1 MEYNL
6 FNPNQHSRKPI
17 ILFASQP
24 YVHGAFASSGKRI
37 KSISKIY
44 FELNKVSKIADVIV
58 KPHPNE
64 NSSDLKKI
72 SNFSANFVL
81 SNNNISIN
89 NLIDQCDIFITM
101 SSTSA
106 LYSMCAGKPV
116 IIVNLENTVNY
127 SEYKNSNAVW
137 EANSSLELRKL
148 LIDHLMNK
156 IPKHDL

>member
-1 MEYNL
+1 
-6 FNPNQHSRKPI
+6 
-17 ILFASQP
+17 
-24 YVHGAFASSGKRI
+24 
-37 KSISKIY
+37 
-44 FELNKVSKIADVIV
+44 
-58 KPHPNE
+58 
-64 NSSDLKKI
+64 
-72 SNFSANFVL
+72 
-81 SNNNISIN
+81 
-89 NLIDQCDIFITM
+89 M

-156 IPKHDL
+156 IPKHDLSKKNKSRIKFISDRCYATDGKSAFRVSKLITSMIKF